1 MNYINE
7 AIEYLTSYN
16 DLKIAIKNLK
26 SKENLLKENL
36 EDIKSMSLDGMP
48 KASKVEPDDRIVNII
63 FKLDQIRNY
72 IKETEGKTKDIDNV
86 LENFRKNDGGEEY
99 EKILRFWYI
108 EEWSKVRMAQEFN
121 CSERQLY
128 RMRSKAI
135 RKLAIQL
142 FGIKVI
148 C

>member
-16 DLKIAIKNLK
+16 DLKIALKNLK
-26 SKENLLKENL
+26 NKELLLKENL
-36 EDIKSMSLDGMP
+36 EEIKSVSLDGMP
-48 KASKVEPDDRIVNII
+48 KSNMIDPDDRIINII
-63 FKLDQIRNY
+63 FKLDQTRNY
-72 IKETEGKTKDIDNV
+72 IKETENKIKEIDNIFKNFK
-86 LENFRKNDGGEEY
+86 ENELTKEY
-99 EKILRFWYI
+99 GKILRLWYI
-108 EEWSKVRMAQEFN
+108 EQWSKIRIAMEFN

-128 RMRSKAI
+128 RIRSKAI

-148 C
+148 A